1 MKAVRVPYEESSVY
15 SMYNFFRGCGE
26 FPPVKDA
33 IMVDLDPGDVLYVPN
48 GWWHY
53 VENLSSAISV
63 NTWIP
68 LESDDESRFK
78 ESLVKYFVHSTL
90 KDMDKSEAELLLN
103 PNEVSTLQAV
113 LLQFNNNCIT
123 LPMYC
128 HDCLYLDVYTMDFW
142 SIGIGK
148 CRDF

>member
-103 PNEVSTLQAV
+103 PNEDDLSTIPQLQ
-113 LLQFNNNCIT
+113 LLQELNWLAALRASPFGGCSP
-123 LPMYC
+123 LSRPS
-128 HDCLYLDVYTMDFW
+128 
-142 SIGIGK
+142 SIPATN
-148 CRDF
+148 DL